1 MTQCL
6 SHNAFPGHFY
16 YRWERVKG
24 SRRAPLWPC
33 LEQGAPMISV
43 GLMPKWLVT
52 NEVKGGHANCWMRKP
67 SPCGRSAPLKCEISA
82 ESSQSTDGFQRG
94 AECLFWVLV
103 GKEGVALR
111 KQRDFRWNVPPALKP
126 KPVLRSPALCIFCDL
141 ALDSVLKG
149 WRNSLRVVFMDK
161 ECYK

>member
-1 MTQCL
+1 ML
-6 SHNAFPGHFY
+6 SQGISTIDG
-16 YRWERVKG
+16 KG
-24 SRRAPLWPC
+24 SKEAVELHSDLAWNR
-33 LEQGAPMISV
+33 EAPMISV

-149 WRNSLRVVFMDK
+149 WRNSLRVVFIDK